1 MGIEPKNRKIGILGA
16 TGRMGRAAHQALT
29 QAEGLEVSALFDVEQ
44 EENLIDDLPVLTS
57 LEEFISIG
65 PEVVIDFTVAK
76 ASLINLPEIAAAE
89 IHAVVGTSGLTEED
103 CKFLDGIFNQSACL
117 VVPNFAIGAV
127 LMMKFA
133 EMASPWFQ
141 TYLLELVEKKG

>member
-29 QAEGLEVSALFDVEQ
+29 QAEGLEVAALFDVEQ

-65 PEVVIDFTVAK
+65 PEVVIDFTVARP
-76 ASLINLPEIAAAE
+76 SSESRDHTLSI
-89 IHAVVGTSGLTEED
+89 S
-103 CKFLDGIFNQSACL
+103 
-117 VVPNFAIGAV
+117 
-127 LMMKFA
+127 
-133 EMASPWFQ
+133 
-141 TYLLELVEKKG
+141 